1 MKKETF
7 FSKSYVYPSIWAII
21 IGILGFIGGL
31 LWQHFSGPD
40 RVIVLN
46 KDQNSDH
53 KNDTTITFIRFQPDE
68 EYFQNLLK
76 ISEIDLRKSYLSNK
90 NQSTIKLNVD
100 SIASQIAREY
110 QFKYDSLRLAI
121 IKNEIQKP
129 LIISSL
135 IPLRDNN
142 PNLSLTQIKRPKFN
156 MPSIVKGYTLEQINS
171 YATAVLNSS
180 IINRKERIQITL
192 DFFDQ
197 ATINKITPIIVSIVQ
212 PKGENSVTYIWGEQ
226 YELKGKRNMIVFSAD
241 FKPGKYE
248 LAIGFYILDDLNRK
262 FPTYYSKKFDI
273 EII

>member
-21 IGILGFIGGL
+21 IGIFGFIGGL

-40 RVIVLN
+40 KVIVLN
-46 KDQNSDH
+46 KDQNSGQN
-53 KNDTTITFIRFQPDE
+53 NDTTITFIRFQPDE

-76 ISEIDLRKSYLSNK
+76 LSEIDLRKSYLSNK

-121 IKNEIQKP
+121 IKNEIKKP
-129 LIISSL
+129 VVLGNL

-142 PNLSLTQIKRPKFN
+142 PGFSSTNIKRPKFK
-156 MPSIVKGYTLEQINS
+156 MPAIVSGYTTEQINS
-171 YATAVLNSS
+171 YATANLNSS
-180 IINRKERIQITL
+180 IINRKEQIEITL

-197 ATINKITPIIVSIVQ
+197 AIINKITPIIVSIVQ
-212 PKGENSVTYIWGEQ
+212 AKGENSLYYIWGEQ

-248 LAIGFYILDDLNRK
+248 LEIGFYLLDDLDK
-262 FPTYYSKKFDI
+262 KYPTYYSKKFNIDI
-273 EII
+273 I